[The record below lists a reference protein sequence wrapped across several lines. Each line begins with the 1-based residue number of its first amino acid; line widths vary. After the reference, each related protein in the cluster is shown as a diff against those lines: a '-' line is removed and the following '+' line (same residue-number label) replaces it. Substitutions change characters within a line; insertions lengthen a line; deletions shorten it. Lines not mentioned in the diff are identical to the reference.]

1 MLLAVAGFAAQAQ
14 VRVTDS
20 LLPQIASDFHTTVGA
35 AAVVVTA
42 YAVAHGSIQ
51 LVIGPIGD
59 KLGKYRTVAMMC
71 AIGTVLVAL
80 CGMAAS
86 LSQLAFAR
94 FATGAAAGWVIPISM
109 AYVGDVIPYERR
121 QPILG
126 RYLTGQILGQLS
138 GQAMGGVLGD
148 LMGWRNVFFVLSAV
162 FAAATAGLVFE
173 LFTNPLTREPGHPNE
188 TTRGFI
194 ADYAAVL
201 TTPFARLIIITA
213 FIENVLLWGA
223 FAFIG
228 AYLRQRFNLSFT
240 LIGLSVGC
248 FGIGGLIYA
257 GLVKLFV
264 SRLGQVGLATGG
276 GFVISVGY
284 VTLAATPVW
293 WLAPAATVAIG
304 LGFYMLH
311 NTLQT
316 NATQMTPRAR
326 GTAVAIFSSAIFIG
340 QTTGVFI
347 GSLVIDR
354 TGAAPLFLSAAVAL
368 PALALWFARELRRP
382 RQTAS

>member
-20 LLPQIASDFHTTVGA
+20 LLPQIASDFQTTVGA
-35 AAVVVTA
+35 AAMVVTA

-59 KLGKYRTVAMMC
+59 KLGKYRTVATMC

-80 CGMAAS
+80 CGMAES
-86 LSQLAFAR
+86 LSQLALAR
-94 FATGAAAGWVIPISM
+94 LATGAAAGWVIPISM

-162 FAAATAGLVFE
+162 FAVATAGLVFE
-173 LFTNPLTREPGHPNE
+173 LFADPLTRESGHPNE

-201 TTPFARLIIITA
+201 TTPFARLVIIVA
-213 FIENVLLWGA
+213 FIENVFLWGA
-223 FAFIG
+223 FAYIG
-228 AYLRQRFNLSFT
+228 AHLRLRFNLSYT

-248 FGIGGLIYA
+248 FGVGGLIYA

-264 SRLGQVGLATGG
+264 SRLGQVGLATSG
-276 GFVISVGY
+276 GFVIAAGY

-316 NATQMTPRAR
+316 NATQMTPQAR

-347 GSLVIDR
+347 GSLMIDR
-354 TGAAPLFLSAAVAL
+354 TGAAPLFISSAIAL
-368 PALALWFARELRRP
+368 PILAVWFATELRQYRKIH
-382 RQTAS
+382 

>member
-35 AAVVVTA
+35 AAVVVTS
-42 YAVAHGSIQ
+42 YAVAHGSVQ

-59 KLGKYRTVAMMC
+59 KLGKYRTVALMC

-80 CGMAAS
+80 CGFAIS
-86 LSQLAFAR
+86 LSQLALAR
-94 FATGAAAGWVIPISM
+94 FATGMAAGWVIPISM
-109 AYVGDVIPYERR
+109 AYVGDVVPYEQR

-138 GQAMGGVLGD
+138 GQALGGVLGD

-162 FAAATAGLVFE
+162 FALAAAGLVFE
-173 LFTNPLTREPGHPNE
+173 LLANPQTREPGRPNE

-201 TTPFARLIIITA
+201 TTPFARIVIVAA
-213 FIENVLLWGA
+213 FIENIFVWGA
-223 FAFIG
+223 FAYIG
-228 AYLRQRFNLSFT
+228 AHLRSRFDLSFT

-248 FGIGGLIYA
+248 FGIGGLLYA

-264 SRLGQVGLATGG
+264 FRLGQVRLAIGG
-276 GFVISVGY
+276 GFVLAVGY
-284 VTLAATPVW
+284 LVLSFGLAW
-293 WLAPAATVAIG
+293 WFAPLGTIAIG

-316 NATQMTPRAR
+316 NATQMTPQAR
-326 GTAVAIFSSAIFIG
+326 GTAVALFSSAIFIG
-340 QTTGVFI
+340 QTSGVFA

-354 TGAAPLFLSAAVAL
+354 TGAVPLFIGS
-368 PALALWFARELRRP
+368 ALALPLIAVWFARELRQYSKIR
-382 RQTAS
+382 